1 MELTPE
7 NIYRLSPSRA
17 WRARED
23 GIKAYSHRENDIF
36 KIRDDRKTA
45 PSLPT
50 HTQLARDATPNE
62 DIAALSCRLLRQGVD
77 GSRHA
82 RLAKMWSERDVHIIR
97 GPIPYKDWPTLD

>member
-1 MELTPE
+1 MQGRMASRPIHIEKM
-7 NIYRLSPSRA
+7 IYSKSEMIVRLR
-17 WRARED
+17 
-23 GIKAYSHRENDIF
+23 
-36 KIRDDRKTA
+36 
-45 PSLPT
+45 SLPT

-62 DIAALSCRLLRQGVD
+62 DIAALSCRFLRQGVD